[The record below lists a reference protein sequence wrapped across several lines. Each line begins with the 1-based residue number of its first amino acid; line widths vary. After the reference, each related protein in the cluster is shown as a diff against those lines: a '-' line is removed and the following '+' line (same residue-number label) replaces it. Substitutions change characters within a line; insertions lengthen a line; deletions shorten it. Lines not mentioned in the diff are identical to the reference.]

1 MSYEFTLDIDALLAP
16 ISESLPCGEARE
28 TSSNVELSRA
38 FSVVLSEWQAAK
50 KMEKEAVEN
59 KLMFVGRSESAATS
73 KEATAVAEKEIPFA
87 QWKPIA
93 EKAIQFLRVYS
104 KDARILACL
113 MEAMTRLNGFNGLLQ
128 SLNLLRQT
136 LERYAGQLNPRPEA
150 SEEAAPF
157 DSISTNLS
165 SKTFFDAIRKAP
177 ISKQYEFRMVNFFEQ
192 ELAKHFE
199 ATNLDEN
206 LRKDLIEKGQLTT
219 SRISQI
225 FQKVPKEDLLA
236 TEKEMDD
243 AIAEAKTIDA
253 LLRQHKPDTA
263 TADVSIS
270 GTISL
275 LEDVQKWFKQ
285 FAAAK
290 LKDSPKSSD
299 ATKEGT
305 GNTTSAVVVAGAQPA
320 TVTILEGQLQNR
332 EQAFEQLLKVA
343 EYFRKTEPHSPISYS
358 LEQAVRW
365 GRMPLPQFLEE
376 VLRND
381 EALSEVYR
389 RIGYRP
395 KTDNP

>member
-1 MSYEFTLDIDALLAP
+1 MSYDFTLDIDALLAP

-59 KLMFVGRSESAATS
+59 KLMFVGRSESSTT
-73 KEATAVAEKEIPFA
+73 KEATAVSEKAIPFA

-93 EKAIQFLRVYS
+93 EKAIQFLKVYS

-177 ISKQYEFRMVNFFEQ
+177 ISKQYECRMVNFFDQ
-192 ELAKHFE
+192 ELAMHFE
-199 ATNLDEN
+199 ATDLDEK
-206 LRKDLIEKGQLTT
+206 LRKELIEKGQLTT
-219 SRISQI
+219 SLISQT

-236 TEKEMDD
+236 TEKEIED
-243 AIAEAKTIDA
+243 AIAEAKLIDT
-253 LLRQHKPDTA
+253 LLRQHKPETA
-263 TADVSIS
+263 SADVSIS

-275 LEDVQKWFKQ
+275 LEDIQKWFKQ

-290 LKDSPKSSD
+290 LKDSTKSPD

-305 GNTTSAVVVAGAQPA
+305 ANTTNAVAVGGAQPT

-395 KTDNP
+395 KTDNQ